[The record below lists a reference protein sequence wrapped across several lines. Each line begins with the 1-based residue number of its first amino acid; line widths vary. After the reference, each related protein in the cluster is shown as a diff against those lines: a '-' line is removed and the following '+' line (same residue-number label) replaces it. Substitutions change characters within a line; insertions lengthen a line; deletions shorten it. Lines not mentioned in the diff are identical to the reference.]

1 MDGIDQNTTGV
12 KLTISKWEFV
22 AMMAGLLALNALA
35 IDTMIPA
42 LGQIGTYYQ
51 TPNPNDQQKVIFA
64 YIFGFG
70 FPQLVFGPLSD
81 RYGRKGLLQIC
92 LVGFTLAG
100 MACMFAQTFFA
111 LLAFR
116 FTQGIFA
123 AGFRVI
129 ATSIVRDLTSGRSM
143 ASILSLIFTVFMIVP
158 IIAPAIGTAVMTFA
172 DWHWTFGILA
182 VSGTI
187 MFLWTYFRLPAT
199 LPVHMRQPL
208 NWAHIG
214 RSYRTVLTTRVAIG
228 YMFASGIVFGALF
241 SFIGASEQ
249 IFDDVFGRGETLWV
263 WFAVVASGIGV
274 ASLTNSRIVE
284 RVGMRRIS
292 HTVLLLF
299 IALSAVNLVAMKLS
313 DQNFWVFLPLFTLGF
328 GCFGMMG
335 ANFSSLALEPLG
347 KIAGYAAAVYGTAT
361 TTISAGIGFFIAR
374 QFDGTV
380 YPVLIGF
387 VCMGVI
393 SLLIVLW
400 TERGMFEQHAAS
412 RGGRVR
418 G

>member
-1 MDGIDQNTTGV
+1 
-12 KLTISKWEFV
+12 
-22 AMMAGLLALNALA
+22 MMAGLLALNALA

-42 LGQIGTYYQ
+42 LSQIGEFYQ
-51 TPNPNDQQKVIFA
+51 TPSENDQQLIIFA

-81 RYGRKGLLQIC
+81 RYGRKGPMQVC
-92 LVGFTLAG
+92 LIGFTIAG
-100 MACMFAQTFFA
+100 IACMFAKTFFA
-111 LLAFR
+111 LLALR
-116 FTQGIFA
+116 FLQGVFA

-129 ATSIVRDLTSGRSM
+129 ATSIVRDLTSGRAM

-158 IIAPAIGTAVMTFA
+158 IMAPAVGTVVLNFA
-172 DWHWTFGILA
+172 DWRWTFGILGL
-182 VSGTI
+182 SGLA
-187 MFLWTYFRLPAT
+187 MLLWTMLRLPMT
-199 LPVHMRQPL
+199 LPPEKRQPL
-208 NWAHIG
+208 NWRNIAA
-214 RSYRTVLTTRVAIG
+214 SYKTVLTTRVAIG

-249 IFDDVFGRGETLWV
+249 IFSDVFGHGETLWI
-263 WFAVVASGIGV
+263 WFAIVASGIGV

-299 IALSAVNLVAMKLS
+299 IAVSIINLIAMWLSN
-313 DQNFWVFLPLFTLGF
+313 QNFWIFLPLFTLGF

-361 TTISAGIGFFIAR
+361 TTISACIGFAIAR

-380 YPVLIGF
+380 FPILIGF
-387 VCMGVI
+387 VGMGII
-393 SLLIVLW
+393 SLILVLI
-400 TERGMFEQHAAS
+400 TERGKLFEVGEGKA
-412 RGGRVR
+412 
-418 G
+418 

>member
-1 MDGIDQNTTGV
+1 
-12 KLTISKWEFV
+12 
-22 AMMAGLLALNALA
+22 MMAGLLALNALS

-42 LGQIGTYYQ
+42 LSEIGEFYK
-51 TPNPNDQQKVIFA
+51 TPSENDQQMVIFA
-64 YIFGFG
+64 YVFGFG

-92 LVGFTLAG
+92 LVGFTIAG
-100 MACMFAQTFFA
+100 LACMFAKTFSI

-116 FTQGIFA
+116 FIQGVFA

-129 ATSIVRDLTSGRSM
+129 ATSIVRDLTSGRAM

-158 IIAPAIGTAVMTFA
+158 IMAPAVGTAVLAFA
-172 DWHWTFGILA
+172 EWRWTFGILGLA
-182 VSGTI
+182 GCV
-187 MFLWTYFRLPAT
+187 MLLWTFFRLPPT
-199 LPVHMRQPL
+199 LPPEMRQPL
-208 NWAHIG
+208 NWPHIG
-214 RSYRTVLTTRVAIG
+214 ASYKTVLTTRVAIG

-241 SFIGASEQ
+241 SFVGAAEQ
-249 IFDDVFGRGETLWV
+249 IFADVFGRGETLWI

-292 HTVLLLF
+292 HTVLLMF
-299 IALSAVNLVAMKLS
+299 ILVSMINLIAMWLTS
-313 DQNFWVFLPLFTLGF
+313 QNFWVFLPLFTLGF

-361 TTISAGIGFFIAR
+361 TTISALIGFGIAR

-380 YPVLIGF
+380 FPILIGF
-387 VCMGVI
+387 VGMGVL
-393 SLLIVLW
+393 SLILVLI
-400 TERGMFEQHAAS
+400 TERGKLFEL
-412 RGGRVR
+412 GEGKD
-418 G
+418 